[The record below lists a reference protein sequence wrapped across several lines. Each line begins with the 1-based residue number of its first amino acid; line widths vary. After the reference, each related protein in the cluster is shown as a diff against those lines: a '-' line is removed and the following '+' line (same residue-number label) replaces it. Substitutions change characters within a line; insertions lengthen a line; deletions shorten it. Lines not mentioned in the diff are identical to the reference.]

1 VIRIK
6 GRVEYRDGRLEDFT
20 AGAAARAEWELYA
33 HRHGLAADDA
43 PILSLLVVACYV
55 LNGTLEGFEG
65 WRAGVVDV
73 EAELVEGAAAVA
85 VPPTLREASGE

>member
-1 VIRIK
+1 VIKIR
-6 GRVEYRDGRLEDFT
+6 GRVEHRDGRLEDFT

-33 HRHGLAADDA
+33 HRHGLSVDEA

-55 LNGTLEGFEG
+55 LTGTLEGFEG
-65 WRAGVVDV
+65 WRADVVDV
-73 EAELVEGAAAVA
+73 EAELDEGVA